1 MAAGV
6 SIVLALWGA
15 APVQAHF
22 ERSIASS
29 RQLALGG
36 AMVSI
41 ATDASAAVINPAGLA
56 ELHRWSLVTTYQRP
70 YRVADLDEGFAA
82 GALRVGGVGAVGL
95 AFHYVGLRDVMSE
108 SVLTLAVARDLIR
121 TSEDASLSVGASLD
135 LARVSASD
143 RFDASESALT
153 GGASVLLRPFPSI
166 GMAYAMRNIT
176 EPEFDLVAGGGA
188 SRMERMQSWG
198 LSYIWH
204 QRVTVSYERGDDGRG
219 WSDHV
224 GLEVDLGPYLDVRS
238 GVGWGSAA
246 GGVGIA
252 WRNLTFDAGFSS
264 HEYLGSSYV
273 VTVGYTPEAPGNPYA
288 QTP

>member
-1 MAAGV
+1 V
-6 SIVLALWGA
+6 SLALVLSWVL
-15 APVQAHF
+15 PVCAHF

-41 ATDASAAVINPAGLA
+41 AADATAAIINPAGLVQ
-56 ELHRWSLVTTYQRP
+56 LHRWSFVTTYQRP
-70 YRVADLDEGFAA
+70 YRIADLDEAFAA
-82 GALRVGGVGAVGL
+82 GALQVHGIGALGL

-108 SVLTLAVARDLIR
+108 SVLTLALARDLIR
-121 TSEDASLSVGASLD
+121 TSEDASLSLGASLD
-135 LARVSASD
+135 LARVAASD
-143 RFDASESALT
+143 RFDTSESELT

-166 GMAYAMRNIT
+166 GVAYAIRNIT
-176 EPEFDLVAGGGA
+176 EPEFDLVSGGGA
-188 SRMERMQSWG
+188 SRMERTQSWG
-198 LSYIWH
+198 VSYVWH
-204 QRVTVSYERGDDGRG
+204 QRVTVSYQRSDDGER
-219 WSDHV
+219 WRDHL
-224 GLEVDLGPYLDVRS
+224 GLEVDLGQYLDIRT

-246 GGVGIA
+246 GGIGIA
-252 WRNLTFDAGFSS
+252 WRNLAIDAGYSS